1 MMNNLRLTILPI
13 MAKCATITVR
23 KAHKEAITNE
33 LIEINANEAY
43 KNLNRVA
50 EATLEDQEA
59 AVPDYIFVVT
69 YIVIGVLALL
79 LAFNGWMCYRL
90 KRQKVSDCQDC
101 EISQIRTVDSLESI
115 FTENDLEEAEETASD
130 EDETDAESP
139 SSSQEKPLGNET
151 NEVSTQTLNVVKDSD
166 TVSEDSVEVLF
177 EIETLEAKNIVTEE
191 SLELPSKTAQKC
203 HSCGK
208 EFHTETTLSSHMLL
222 EHPSKSMEES
232 AKEDESILTTMSSM
246 EVKEENVQQN
256 LQRILTKMSE
266 TKRTNELSLPSN
278 ITSASTISLS
288 NTANDPDWKATLNSL
303 RLETIYTKMSWM
315 EESGKE
321 ENLHQSLQRIHTKM
335 SDTET
340 KPTNAS
346 VLTNITSASTDIL
359 SNIGNDS
366 NISNNARYSAIESL
380 PSNLVS
386 GSKDIASN
394 SKVSSTVAKNSSKES
409 AIVNNIEN
417 SVQDMFEN
425 STDVP
430 SIISDANSSSLE
442 TLETVVKMKRK
453 DTRRRSKKA
462 PQKNLLLK
470 ISCKQCDG
478 NFQSEYS
485 LGQHMVSKHN

>member
-1 MMNNLRLTILPI
+1 MNNLRLTILPI

-33 LIEINANEAY
+33 LIEINSNEAY
-43 KNLNRVA
+43 KNLNRDA

-59 AVPDYIFVVT
+59 AVPDYLFIVT
-69 YIVIGVLALL
+69 YVVIGVLALL
-79 LAFNGWMCYRL
+79 LAINGWMCYRL

-101 EISQIRTVDSLESI
+101 DISQMRTVDSLESI
-115 FTENDLEEAEETASD
+115 FTENDLEEAKETVSD
-130 EDETDAESP
+130 EDETDAELP

-151 NEVSTQTLNVVKDSD
+151 NEVSTQKLNVVKDSD
-166 TVSEDSVEVLF
+166 NVSEDSVEVLF
-177 EIETLEAKNIVTEE
+177 QIETIEAKNIVTEE
-191 SLELPSKTAQKC
+191 SLELPSKSAQKC

-222 EHPSKSMEES
+222 EHQSKSMEES

-246 EVKEENVQQN
+246 EVKEENVQQS
-256 LQRILTKMSE
+256 LQRILTKMSD
-266 TKRTNELSLPSN
+266 TKRTNGSLPSN

-288 NTANDPDWKATLNSL
+288 NTTNDPDWKATLNSL

-315 EESGKE
+315 ESGKE

-359 SNIGNDS
+359 SNTGTDP
-366 NISNNARYSAIESL
+366 NISNNARFSGIESL

-386 GSKDIASN
+386 GSKEIASN
-394 SKVSSTVAKNSSKES
+394 SKVSSAVSKNSSNES

-430 SIISDANSSSLE
+430 SIISDATSSSLE

-470 ISCKQCDG
+470 ISCKLCDS